1 MTTRTRQGGP
11 LAEPASLTMG
21 YLDPP
26 SVVVAAALAPPGP
39 P

>member
-21 YLDPP
+21 CLDPP
-26 SVVVAAALAPPGP
+26 SMGVVAALAPPGP